1 MKNIVS
7 VQPDNISF
15 ELFKSIRTNLD
26 FLLKDKE
33 NIVLF
38 TSASKGDGKSFV
50 VSNLAASFTQLNK
63 KVLII
68 DLDLRRGTQH
78 KNLEV
83 NLTNGM
89 TDLLM
94 DENATEISKYIKKTK
109 IKNLYVMTRGKVQIN
124 TPEILLSGKLEAIL
138 KVLKGS
144 FDYVFVDAPPV
155 NIVTDVTILNK
166 IVKNTIL
173 ITSLNQTKIDLIE
186 KAKRDLINNDANLLG
201 VIANRVPIHKYR
213 YKYKGYD
220 YEYDEGS
227 KKNRK
232 K

>member
-1 MKNIVS
+1 MGNIVS
-7 VQPDNISF
+7 MQPDNVSF
-15 ELFKSIRTNLD
+15 ELFKSMRTNLD
-26 FLLKDKE
+26 FLLKEQD

-63 KVLII
+63 KVLVI

-78 KNLEV
+78 KKLEV

-109 IKNLYVMTRGKVQIN
+109 VKNLYVMTRGKIQIN

-138 KVLKGS
+138 KVLKES

-155 NIVTDVTILNK
+155 SIVTDVTILNK
-166 IVKNTIL
+166 IIKNTIF
-173 ITSLNQTKIDLIE
+173 ITSLNSTKIDLIQ
-186 KAKRDLINNDANLLG
+186 KAKRDLVNNGANILG

-220 YEYDEGS
+220 YEYS
-227 KKNRK
+227 KDSK
-232 K
+232 